1 MAGMNRRSFK
11 TDESFLEKISI
22 GAVGTKKVFDNLDA
36 QGHCPVPLDRGSM
49 SFKLWKSIKIKR
61 LRVPDILCVASGT
74 CVESR
79 AKTKLE
85 ISMSHSASDPDRGWD
100 FGLSDDDFVALPVC
114 QKAGPEPI
122 DWIASDLVQ
131 FIRVADLRSACLQN
145 MVIEERP
152 KGSQEG
158 FEIRLT
164 WPSSV
169 ASSDGTVSEV
179 TDARLKFKR
188 SSDNRTI
195 SLARSKKSI
204 PLQVLVAPGD
214 AIQEGQIIQSVV
226 PVHQSIPLNDALP
239 VTHYLDMLVSRSL
252 PERYA
257 AAKALAFFDDRQIQ
271 FALKGL
277 LADQKEH
284 IYVQLEA
291 AATLMKLDGPA
302 AIAFFKEAMASE
314 YLENRL
320 EAVIVLGE
328 IAGADSLSL
337 LLTCLL
343 DGEQHPEI
351 RAGAA
356 WALGELKHPD
366 ALDALVQG
374 LETVGSSIRV
384 EAARALAKI
393 AKQHRASVIRRFPG
407 SPSERRPGVAWAL
420 AQAGGFS
427 ISELLPLGEDEDA
440 RHWISYMIGRQ
451 QPERYAEEIALIR
464 SEDPEVYFAVN
475 VLWKVMTSWIDGLK
489 EY

>member
-1 MAGMNRRSFK
+1 MARQNARSFK

-22 GAVGTKKVFDNLDA
+22 GAVGTKKVFDHLDA
-36 QGHCPVPLDRGSM
+36 QGQRPVPLDRGSM

-61 LRVPDILCVASGT
+61 LRVPDILCVASGI

-114 QKAGPEPI
+114 QKGGPEPI
-122 DWIASDLVQ
+122 DWVASDLVQ
-131 FIRVADLRSACLQN
+131 FVRVADLRTACSQG
-145 MVIEERP
+145 MVIQERP

-164 WPSSV
+164 WPCSV
-169 ASSDGTVSEV
+169 ASSDGTVSEL
-179 TDARLKFKR
+179 TNARLKFQR

-195 SLARSKKSI
+195 SLARSKKGI
-204 PLQVLVAPGD
+204 ALQPLVAPGE

-226 PVHQSIPLNDALP
+226 PVYRDIPMNAALP
-239 VTHYLDMLVSRSL
+239 PTHYLDMLGSRSL
-252 PERYA
+252 PETYA
-257 AAKALAFFDDRQIQ
+257 AAKALAFFDDDRIRP
-271 FALKGL
+271 ALRNL
-277 LADQKEH
+277 LVDEKEH
-284 IYVQLEA
+284 IYVRLEA
-291 AATLMKLDGPA
+291 AGTLMKLDGPA

-328 IAGADSLSL
+328 IPGTDSLSL
-337 LLTCLL
+337 LSACLL
-343 DGEQHPEI
+343 NGEQHPEI

-356 WALGELKHPD
+356 WALGELRHPD
-366 ALDALVQG
+366 ALDALLQG
-374 LETVGSSIRV
+374 LEGLSTSIRV

-393 AKQHRASVIRRFPG
+393 ARQHRASVIQRFPG
-407 SPSERRPGVAWAL
+407 GPSDSRKGVAWAL
-420 AQAGGFS
+420 AKAGGFS
-427 ISELLPLGEDEDA
+427 VSELLPLGVDEDA
-440 RHWISYMIGRQ
+440 RHWISYMIGSQ
-451 QPERYAEEIALIR
+451 QPERYVEEIALIQ

>member
-1 MAGMNRRSFK
+1 MRSFK

-22 GAVGTKKVFDNLDA
+22 GAVGTKKVFEHLEA
-36 QGHCPVPLDRGSM
+36 QGQRPVPLDRGSM

-79 AKTKLE
+79 AKTKLV

-122 DWIASDLVQ
+122 DWVAADLVQ
-131 FIRVADLRSACLQN
+131 FVRVADLRSACSQN
-145 MVIEERP
+145 MVIQERP

-164 WPSSV
+164 WPCSV
-169 ASSDGTVSEV
+169 ASSAGTVSEL
-179 TDARLKFKR
+179 TDTRLKFRR

-195 SLARSKKSI
+195 SLARSKKDI
-204 PLQVLVAPGD
+204 PLQPLVVLGE
-214 AIQEGQIIQSVV
+214 AIREGQIVQSVV
-226 PVHQSIPLNDALP
+226 PVHQSLPLTDALP
-239 VTHYLDMLVSRSL
+239 SSHYLGLLGSRSL

-257 AAKALAFFDDRQIQ
+257 AAKALAFFEDRRIPS
-271 FALKGL
+271 ALQAL
-277 LADQKEH
+277 LVDEKEH
-284 IYVQLEA
+284 IYVRLEA
-291 AATLMKLDGPA
+291 AATLMKRNDPT
-302 AIAFFKEAMASE
+302 AIAFFKETMASE
-314 YLENRL
+314 YLERRL

-328 IAGADSLSL
+328 ILGADSLSL
-337 LLTCLL
+337 LSECLL
-343 DGEQHPEI
+343 DGEQHAEI

-356 WALGELKHPD
+356 WALGELRHPD
-366 ALDALVQG
+366 ALNALLQG
-374 LETVGSSIRV
+374 LGTVSTSIRV

-393 AKQHRASVIRRFPG
+393 AKLHRASVIQRFPEG
-407 SPSERRPGVAWAL
+407 PSESRPGVAWAL
-420 AQAGGFS
+420 AQAGGFT
-427 ISELLPLGEDEDA
+427 ISELLPLGGDEDA

-451 QPERYAEEIALIR
+451 QPERYAEEIALIQ
-464 SEDPEVYFAVN
+464 SEDPDVYFAVN

-489 EY
+489 EF

>member
-1 MAGMNRRSFK
+1 MARKNTRSFK

-22 GAVGTKKVFDNLDA
+22 GAVGTKKVFDHLDT
-36 QGHCPVPLDRGSM
+36 QGQRPVPLDRGSM

-85 ISMSHSASDPDRGWD
+85 ISMSHSTSDPDRGWD

-114 QKAGPEPI
+114 QKAGPEPV
-122 DWIASDLVQ
+122 DWVASDLVQ
-131 FIRVADLRSACLQN
+131 FIRVGDLRSACSQK
-145 MVIEERP
+145 MVIQERP
-152 KGSQEG
+152 KGAQEG

-164 WPSSV
+164 WPCSV
-169 ASSDGTVSEV
+169 ASSDGIVSEL
-179 TDARLKFKR
+179 TDARLKFRR

-195 SLARSKKSI
+195 SLARSRKGI
-204 PLQVLVAPGD
+204 RLQPLVAPGD
-214 AIQEGQIIQSVV
+214 AIRQGQIIQSVV
-226 PVHQSIPLNDALP
+226 PVHHSIPMNDALP
-239 VTHYLDMLVSRSL
+239 VTHYLDMLGSRSL

-257 AAKALAFFDDRQIQ
+257 AVKALAFFDDGQIQ
-271 FALKGL
+271 SALQVL
-277 LADQKEH
+277 LTDQKEH
-284 IYVQLEA
+284 IYVRLEA
-291 AATLMKLDGPA
+291 AATLMKLDTPA
-302 AIAFFKEAMASE
+302 AIAFFKETMASK

-328 IAGADSLSL
+328 IPGTDSLSL
-337 LLTCLL
+337 LSACLL
-343 DGEQHPEI
+343 DREQHSEI

-356 WALGELKHPD
+356 WALGELRHPD
-366 ALDALVQG
+366 ALDALLQG
-374 LETVGSSIRV
+374 LETVSTSIRV

-393 AKQHRASVIRRFPG
+393 ASLHRASVIQRFPEG
-407 SPSERRPGVAWAL
+407 PSESRPGVAWAL
-420 AQAGGFS
+420 AQAGGFA

-451 QPERYAEEIALIR
+451 QPERYAEDIALIQ